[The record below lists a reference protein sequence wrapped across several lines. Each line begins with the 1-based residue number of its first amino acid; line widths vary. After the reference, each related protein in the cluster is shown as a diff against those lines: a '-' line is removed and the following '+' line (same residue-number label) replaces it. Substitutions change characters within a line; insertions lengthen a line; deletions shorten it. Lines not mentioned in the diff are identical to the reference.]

1 VSTDSGPAQSQLDA
15 IRARLAE
22 SHATSVAAA
31 GSQFLEVLS
40 QTFESLVLARL
51 FMVLPAGSLPA
62 DDQVFAARLADGH
75 PAFKAETP
83 CLTLIASR
91 GREPQWNDRALS
103 RGHRAIPLID
113 SGFVG
118 NAPML
123 AKLLADLEVD
133 LRQLDDGQPLA
144 VRRMLGGQN
153 GTFYVADAQSACDT
167 KGRSI
172 IADRDFVRTFGVRTV
187 FGMGGAYVDGTLVI
201 AIVFTTELL
210 ERLVVD
216 RFPSLISNFKMATST
231 LLSGRRIFESSAQ

>member
-1 VSTDSGPAQSQLDA
+1 MLLRDVTWAELDA
-15 IRARLAE
+15 IRVRLSE
-22 SHATSVAAA
+22 SHATNVAAA
-31 GSQFLEVLS
+31 GNQFLEVLA
-40 QTFESLVLARL
+40 QTFDSLVLTRL
-51 FMVLPAGSLPA
+51 FMVLPAGTLPA
-62 DDQVFAARLADGH
+62 DDQAFAARAAGGH
-75 PAFKAETP
+75 AAFKPETP

-91 GREPQWNDRALS
+91 GREPEWNDRASS

-133 LRQLDDGQPLA
+133 LRRLDDGQPLA

-167 KGRSI
+167 MGRSI

-187 FGMGGAYVDGTLVI
+187 FGMGGAYLDGTLVI

-210 ERLVVD
+210 ERLMVD
-216 RFPSLISNFKMATST
+216 RFPSLISNFKMATSR
-231 LLSGRRIFESSAQ
+231 LLSGGRIFESSGR